1 MSRGSPS
8 LPSPPS
14 LHPLPHTHTQHNRSY
29 IPSLIPHG
37 VDPAKVD
44 SKMFYNYIPN
54 AVKTRKRTS
63 QHQLSVLEDVFL
75 TDKKPNGPRRRSLA
89 DELRMTPREVQV
101 RALLFLVSISV
112 LRPSLGARPALP
124 FPPQCSSPLLLLLL
138 TPSVSLVPQVWFQN
152 R

>member
-14 LHPLPHTHTQHNRSY
+14 LPPLPHTHTQHNRSY
-29 IPSLIPHG
+29 IPSLIPPG

-44 SKMFYNYIPN
+44 SKMFYSYIPN

-89 DELRMTPREVQV
+89 DELRMTPREVQ
-101 RALLFLVSISV
+101 ALAPPSPPPSPFPSSV
-112 LRPSLGARPALP
+112 PPPSSFCCSLRPCRLP
-124 FPPQCSSPLLLLLL
+124 RRCGSRTGKVQEQQ
-138 TPSVSLVPQVWFQN
+138 TP
-152 R
+152 